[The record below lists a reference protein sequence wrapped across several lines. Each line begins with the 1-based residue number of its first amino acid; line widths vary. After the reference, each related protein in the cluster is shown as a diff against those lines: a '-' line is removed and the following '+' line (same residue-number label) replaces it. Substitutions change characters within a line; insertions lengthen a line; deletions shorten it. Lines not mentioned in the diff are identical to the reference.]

1 MGTLNFQDAQSSTPN
16 PKGAKKARFKKVIL
30 AISGLSIA
38 VVLGTT
44 LAANININTGKSF
57 EFGQGVAQATA
68 CTGTDY
74 VIVTPISTYINAAG
88 ASGAHYLSDVQISHI
103 PFSCEN
109 SDFLISVFGNLEILP
124 LDGTSQIGRV
134 PYVGEGTSDVYSGV
148 IGTNIFQGQI
158 TTASGGETYGQFNL
172 HLLGQPPLASEVLKI
187 TVQTQPGSKIYAVD
201 TPLKQCVANLQGE
214 FTKSQLIA
222 ILGFSS
228 IAKVQAAAD
237 RDDLRFHIAGY
248 DGVPASGYLVGGNDA
263 SGTQELFCGN
273 SQDNSVHTLDSDS
286 DHQIPSVWRKDVF
299 FGGAGDDHL
308 DHMWGAISTVVQVT
322 TLTDTPM
329 KVAMKFILPIEA
341 KSLTILDDRDSI
353 SVFY

>member
-1 MGTLNFQDAQSSTPN
+1 MTMGALNFQGAQASMPN
-16 PKGAKKARFKKVIL
+16 PKGVKKARFKKVIL

-38 VVLGTT
+38 AVLGTT
-44 LAANININTGKSF
+44 FAANININTGNSF

-68 CTGTDY
+68 CTGADF

-103 PFSCEN
+103 PISCEN
-109 SDFLISVFGNLEILP
+109 SDFLISVFGNLDILP

-158 TTASGGETYGQFNL
+158 TSVIGGETYGQFNL
-172 HLLGQPPLASEVLKI
+172 HLLGAPPLASEVLKI

-201 TPLKQCVANLQGE
+201 TPLKQCVSNLQGE
-214 FTKSQLIA
+214 FTKSQIIA

-237 RDDLRFHIAGY
+237 RNDLLFHIAGY
-248 DGVPASGYLVGGNDA
+248 DGVPASGYMLPGQDA

-273 SQDNSVHTLDSDS
+273 SQDNYVHTMDSDS
-286 DHQIPSVWRKDVF
+286 DHQNPRIWRKDVF
-299 FGGAGDDHL
+299 LGGAGNDHL
-308 DHMWGAISTVVQVT
+308 DHMWGA
-322 TLTDTPM
+322 
-329 KVAMKFILPIEA
+329 
-341 KSLTILDDRDSI
+341 
-353 SVFY
+353 VFYGGPGNDTFGYTDEGGNEIYAAVQG

>member
-1 MGTLNFQDAQSSTPN
+1 MTMGALNFQDAQASMPN
-16 PKGAKKARFKKVIL
+16 PKGVKKARFKKVIL

-38 VVLGTT
+38 AVLGTT
-44 LAANININTGKSF
+44 FAANININTGNSF

-68 CTGTDY
+68 CTGADY

-103 PFSCEN
+103 PISCEN
-109 SDFLISVFGNLEILP
+109 SDFLISVFGNLDILP

-134 PYVGEGTSDVYSGV
+134 PYVREGTSDVYSGV

-158 TTASGGETYGQFNL
+158 TSVIGGETYGQFNL
-172 HLLGQPPLASEVLKI
+172 HLLGAPPMASEVLKI

-201 TPLKQCVANLQGE
+201 TPLKQCVSNLQGE
-214 FTKSQLIA
+214 FTKSQIIA

-237 RDDLRFHIAGY
+237 RNDLLFHIAGY
-248 DGVPASGYLVGGNDA
+248 DGVPASGYMLSGQDA

-273 SQDNSVHTLDSDS
+273 SQDNYVHTMDSDS
-286 DHQIPSVWRKDVF
+286 DHQNPRIWRKDVF
-299 FGGAGDDHL
+299 LGGAGNDHL
-308 DHMWGAISTVVQVT
+308 DHMWGA
-322 TLTDTPM
+322 
-329 KVAMKFILPIEA
+329 
-341 KSLTILDDRDSI
+341 
-353 SVFY
+353 VFYGGPGNDTFGYTDEGGNEIYAAVQG